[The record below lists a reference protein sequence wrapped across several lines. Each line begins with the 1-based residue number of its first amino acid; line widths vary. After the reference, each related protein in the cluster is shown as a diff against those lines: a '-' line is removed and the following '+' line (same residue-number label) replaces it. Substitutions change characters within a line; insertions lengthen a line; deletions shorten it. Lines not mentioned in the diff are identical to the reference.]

1 MHRSSGVVIAGLLCA
16 GLLAGCSAKVS
27 LGNPQISVATLD
39 HNVAQQLAKVRH
51 QPVPN
56 VSCPRPLDAVVGAK
70 TQCVL
75 TAQGSTT
82 RYAVSVVVTS
92 VSNGTAHF
100 TAQVAEHPEG

>member
-1 MHRSSGVVIAGLLCA
+1 MLRKIGFVIAAAVCA
-16 GLLAGCSAKVS
+16 GMLVGCSTSVTV
-27 LGNPQISVATLD
+27 GTPQVSVATLESTI
-39 HNVAQQLAKVRH
+39 AQKLAHQLH

-56 VSCPRPLDAVVGAK
+56 VRCPTPLDEVVGAK

-92 VSNGTAHF
+92 VSNLTAHYSI
-100 TAQVAEHPEG
+100 QVADQPLG